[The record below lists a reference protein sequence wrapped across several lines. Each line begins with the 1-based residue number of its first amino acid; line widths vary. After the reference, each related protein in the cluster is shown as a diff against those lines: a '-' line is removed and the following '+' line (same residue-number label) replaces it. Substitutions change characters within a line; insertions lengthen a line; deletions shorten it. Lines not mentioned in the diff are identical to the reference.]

1 MKFCYN
7 RLCRW
12 HIECD
17 RTCNRLAYLTTARPA
32 SYFADT
38 DVTPATAAADL
49 EVRRIAVKDSVTGA
63 VYHFCEICANAVA
76 MANEQQKKNEHEAQR
91 RTNPEPAPDAP
102 ATPRD
107 STQGG

>member
-17 RTCNRLAYLTTARPA
+17 PTCKRLKYLTTARPV
-32 SYFADT
+32 SYFADAEAT
-38 DVTPATAAADL
+38 LATAAADL
-49 EVRRIAVKDSVTGA
+49 EVRRVVIKDSVTGA
-63 VYHFCEICANAVA
+63 MYHFCEICANAVA
-76 MANEQQKKNEHEAQR
+76 MANTQKNDEHEAQR